1 MIASDFRGMLGKN
14 VFAAAAGDVPDVF
27 ALIRFVRRALDL
39 VGGCRRPCAGGLSI
53 TSPPRNTVTL
63 FYLWGLYG

>member
-1 MIASDFRGMLGKN
+1 MVLIASDFRGMLGKN

-39 VGGCRRPCAGGLSI
+39 VGGCRRPCARVDLVL
-53 TSPPRNTVTL
+53 PVHPVTL
-63 FYLWGLYG
+63 